1 MYTGRRIWVRLGL
14 ASDERTRVDATSAGL
29 RTGQQIENF
38 ELPDEEGKPFE
49 LYGRLR
55 QGPLVL
61 VFYRGDW

>member
-1 MYTGRRIWVRLGL
+1 M
-14 ASDERTRVDATSAGL
+14 DATSAGL

-38 ELPDEEGKPFE
+38 ELPDEEGRPFE

-55 QGPLVL
+55 QEPLVL